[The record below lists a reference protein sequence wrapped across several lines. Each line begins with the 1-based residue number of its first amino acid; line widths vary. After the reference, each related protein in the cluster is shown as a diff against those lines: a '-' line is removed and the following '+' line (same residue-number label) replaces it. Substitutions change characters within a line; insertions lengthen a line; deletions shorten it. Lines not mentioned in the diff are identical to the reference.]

1 MSTFDALTYRP
12 ILHTIAYRI
21 VGCTAIAEDMVQDTF
36 LNWFKKERTSIEDT
50 KAYLISSVRNLSLNH
65 LKKRKTEFLE
75 TISTNIPSFKT
86 QVDYSYIDL
95 KTEMIESLTVLFK
108 KLPPAERAVFL
119 LKEVFS
125 FDYSELPDILDKTS
139 DNCRQ
144 LFSRAQKKLA
154 DEKERFTVDPQN
166 LSSVLN
172 DFKKA
177 TLGEFND
184 LIVRLKNDIGS
195 K

>member
-1 MSTFDALTYRP
+1 MSTYEALTYRP

-36 LNWFKKERTSIEDT
+36 FNWFKKERSSIEDT

-65 LKKRKTEFLE
+65 LKKKKTELLDSM
-75 TISTNIPSFKT
+75 TTNIPSFKT
-86 QVDYSYIDL
+86 NVDYSYLDL
-95 KTEMIESLTVLFK
+95 KTEMVESLSVMFK
-108 KLPPAERAVFL
+108 KLPPADRAVFL

-125 FDYSELPDILDKTS
+125 FDYAELPDILDKTS

-154 DEKERFTVDPQN
+154 EEKERFAVDPQH
-166 LSSVLN
+166 LSSLMQ